1 MEKNNI
7 MTSNQLI
14 ISPKTK
20 VGEMLDTYPELEE
33 VLMNLSPDFKK
44 LKNPILRKTIGKIA
58 SLQQVASI
66 GKIPVDVLVN
76 TLRKEIG
83 QNPTDM
89 QHTEEQTTTQ
99 PSWFRRDKIIQSYD
113 AREDINA
120 GNHPMQFIFGEIGK
134 TKQTEIFE
142 LITPFVPAPIIDKL
156 GEKGYAAWTEMVDEN
171 TYKTYFSPV

>member
-1 MEKNNI
+1 MTKNE
-7 MTSNQLI
+7 LI

-20 VGEMLDTYPELEE
+20 VGEMLDTYPELET
-33 VLMNLSPDFKK
+33 VLMNMSPDFKK
-44 LKNPILRKTIGKIA
+44 LRNPILRKTIGKIA

-83 QNPTDM
+83 QDKIELQQTD
-89 QHTEEQTTTQ
+89 EQTAIQ
-99 PSWFRRDKIIQSYD
+99 PAWFNRNKIIQTYD

-120 GNHPMQFIFGEIGK
+120 GNHPMQLIFSEIGK
-134 TKQTEIFE
+134 TKQGEIFE
-142 LITPFVPAPIIDKL
+142 LITPFVPAPIVDKL
-156 GEKGYAAWTEMVDEN
+156 GEKGYKSWTEMVDEN

>member
-1 MEKNNI
+1 MATNE
-7 MTSNQLI
+7 LI

-20 VGEMLDTYPELEE
+20 VGEMLDRYPELEN
-33 VLMNLSPDFKK
+33 VLMNMSPDFKK

-83 QNPTDM
+83 QNPTDII
-89 QHTEEQTTTQ
+89 QTEEQAAIQ
-99 PSWFRRDKIIQSYD
+99 PSWFNRGKIIQSYD
-113 AREDINA
+113 ARDDINA

-134 TKQTEIFE
+134 TKPGEIFE

-156 GEKGYAAWTEMVDEN
+156 GEKGYKAWTEMIDEI
-171 TYKTYFSPV
+171 TYKTYFSPL

>member
-1 MEKNNI
+1 
-7 MTSNQLI
+7 MTTTPLM

-33 VLMNLSPDFKK
+33 VLMNMSPDFKK

-83 QNPTDM
+83 QNITDM
-89 QHTEEQTTTQ
+89 QHTEEQATVKQ
-99 PSWFRRDKIIQSYD
+99 PSWFDRARIIQSYD

-134 TKQTEIFE
+134 TKHGEIFE

>member
-1 MEKNNI
+1 
-7 MTSNQLI
+7 MTTNELI

-20 VGEMLDTYPELEE
+20 VGEMLDRYPELED
-33 VLMNLSPDFKK
+33 VLMNMSPDFKK

-83 QNPTDM
+83 QNTTEMQNTD
-89 QHTEEQTTTQ
+89 EQTTVQQ
-99 PSWFRRDKIIQSYD
+99 PDWFNRDKIIQSYD
-113 AREDINA
+113 ARNDINA
-120 GNHPMQFIFGEIGK
+120 GNHPMQYIFGEIGN
-134 TKQTEIFE
+134 TKQGDVFE

-156 GEKGYAAWTEMVDEN
+156 DEKGYKSWTEMVDEN
-171 TYKTYFSPV
+171 TYKTYFSPK

>member
-1 MEKNNI
+1 MEKNKI
-7 MTSNQLI
+7 MKRNELI
-14 ISPKTK
+14 ITPRTK
-20 VGEMLDTYPELEE
+20 VGEMLDTYPELEN
-33 VLMNLSPDFKK
+33 VLMNMSPDFKK

-66 GKIPVDVLVN
+66 GKIPIDVLVN

-83 QNPTDM
+83 QNPSDM
-89 QHTEEQTTTQ
+89 KPTEEHPDAQ
-99 PSWFRRDKIIQSYD
+99 PTWFNREKIIQSYD

-134 TKQTEIFE
+134 TKKGEIFE
-142 LITPFVPAPIIDKL
+142 LITPFVPAPIVDKL
-156 GEKGYAAWTEMVDEN
+156 GEKGYAAWTEMIDDN

>member
-1 MEKNNI
+1 MTNI
-7 MTSNQLI
+7 PLI

-20 VGEMLDTYPELEE
+20 VGEMLDTYPQLED
-33 VLMNLSPDFKK
+33 VLMNMSPDFKK

-66 GKIPVDVLVN
+66 GKIPIDVLVN

-89 QHTEEQTTTQ
+89 IHTEEQAASQ
-99 PSWFRRDKIIQSYD
+99 PSWFNREKIIQSYD

-134 TKQTEIFE
+134 AQKGEIFE